1 MEGISWDHTKEWARF
16 LESCLGRAPCKADG
30 ASVHFP
36 QPAPLPLRSI
46 CSLAA
51 HTGPSSSRASLLAC
65 HCSQVLRGLLCALT
79 RGQYLQPG
87 VGPNW
92 ECFLRPPQGTP
103 HPYFKALPH
112 FCQGSTGSPWGEPVK
127 NIYLKIAQILQT
139 WTFKT
144 FCDQNTIL
152 ENSYFWDIYTF

>member
-46 CSLAA
+46 CFLAA
-51 HTGPSSSRASLLAC
+51 PTGPSSSRASLFAC

-92 ECFLRPPQGTP
+92 ECFLRPL
-103 HPYFKALPH
+103 KARHTLTLRHSLISVRVPLAH
-112 FCQGSTGSPWGEPVK
+112 NEGS
-127 NIYLKIAQILQT
+127 Q
-139 WTFKT
+139 
-144 FCDQNTIL
+144 
-152 ENSYFWDIYTF
+152 